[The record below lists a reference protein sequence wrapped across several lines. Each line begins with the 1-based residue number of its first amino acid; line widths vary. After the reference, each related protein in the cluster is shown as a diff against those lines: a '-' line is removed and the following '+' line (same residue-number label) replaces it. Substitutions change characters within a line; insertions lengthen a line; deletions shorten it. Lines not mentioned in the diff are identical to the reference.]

1 MLARSGIAKGGHAGG
16 FASGRSRGL
25 AKRADAHAVLLNA
38 LADKENS
45 YRRWMRPADI
55 IAQNMSE
62 RPKPKPVA
70 LSPGFAELLWKFV
83 RRELSKDSDQPLL
96 NRRAEQFV
104 GRRYVLDSAIVN
116 GQGKARVGDSVW
128 LVEGPEL
135 PAGAQ
140 IEVIAVNGT
149 ALKVQPVV

>member
-1 MLARSGIAKGGHAGG
+1 MLARSGIAKGGYAGG
-16 FASGRSRGL
+16 LGSGV

-70 LSPGFAELLWKFV
+70 RSPGFAELLWKFL
-83 RRELSKDSDQPLL
+83 RREFKRRMPSGLPRVRLFAALRRKAEALFHSKELHNQDST
-96 NRRAEQFV
+96 AENI
-104 GRRYVLDSAIVN
+104 DACAS
-116 GQGKARVGDSVW
+116 S
-128 LVEGPEL
+128 
-135 PAGAQ
+135 
-140 IEVIAVNGT
+140 
-149 ALKVQPVV
+149 

>member
-1 MLARSGIAKGGHAGG
+1 MLERSGFAKGG
-16 FASGRSRGL
+16 F

-83 RRELSKDSDQPLL
+83 RREFK
-96 NRRAEQFV
+96 RMTA
-104 GRRYVLDSAIVN
+104 SALP
-116 GQGKARVGDSVW
+116 RVRFFSAAPPQD
-128 LVEGPEL
+128 
-135 PAGAQ
+135 
-140 IEVIAVNGT
+140 
-149 ALKVQPVV
+149 

>member
-1 MLARSGIAKGGHAGG
+1 MLTNLATHYGWWLLALVLIGAELVMPGYFMLWIGIAAAVMGVLVLIIPDLGALGQAVA
-16 FASGRSRGL
+16 F
-25 AKRADAHAVLLNA
+25 AVLA
-38 LADKENS
+38 VIS
-45 YRRWMRPADI
+45 CVIY
-55 IAQNMSE
+55 
-62 RPKPKPVA
+62 
-70 LSPGFAELLWKFV
+70 WKFV

>member
-1 MLARSGIAKGGHAGG
+1 MLERSGFAKGGSAKGG
-16 FASGRSRGL
+16 F

-38 LADKENS
+38 LADKENR

-83 RRELSKDSDQPLL
+83 RREFK
-96 NRRAEQFV
+96 RMTA
-104 GRRYVLDSAIVN
+104 SALP
-116 GQGKARVGDSVW
+116 RVRFFSAAPPQD
-128 LVEGPEL
+128 
-135 PAGAQ
+135 
-140 IEVIAVNGT
+140 
-149 ALKVQPVV
+149 